1 MNLNLNDTSYIKMNS
16 KLITDLNVKFKI
28 IKLSEENAG
37 ENLSNLALGIEL
49 QDMTPKAEFTEG
61 RIDKLDFI
69 KS

>member
-1 MNLNLNDTSYIKMNS
+1 MKS

-37 ENLSNLALGIEL
+37 ENLSDLALGIEL
-49 QDMTPKAEFTEG
+49 LDMTPKAEFTEEK
-61 RIDKLDFI
+61 IDKLDFI